1 MKGNSMS
8 TQKRNNAYYGDV
20 IHGNAVRKA
29 KPERRRIGIVPKKE
43 PSTRPQKNRDKARYM
58 TLGYVLFLAG
68 LLVISAFV
76 LSDYIGLQSNITTSI
91 KSIARL
97 ERELNNIRLANE
109 ENHSRI
115 TNNVDLDY
123 IRRIAIQELGMIY
136 PKEGQVID
144 FIGNKGDYVR
154 QLNPLP

>member
-1 MKGNSMS
+1 MS
-8 TQKRNNAYYGDV
+8 TQRRKNSYYRDV
-20 IHGNAVRKA
+20 IHGNTVRKA
-29 KPERRRIGIVPKKE
+29 KPERRKVTIVPKKK
-43 PSTRPQKNRDKARYM
+43 PSTRHLKNRDKARYM

-68 LLVISAFV
+68 LLIISAFV
-76 LSDYIGLQSNITTSI
+76 LSDYIGLQSDITTSI

-97 ERELNNIRLANE
+97 ERDLNNIRLANE
-109 ENHSRI
+109 ENYSRI

-154 QLNPLP
+154 QINPLP